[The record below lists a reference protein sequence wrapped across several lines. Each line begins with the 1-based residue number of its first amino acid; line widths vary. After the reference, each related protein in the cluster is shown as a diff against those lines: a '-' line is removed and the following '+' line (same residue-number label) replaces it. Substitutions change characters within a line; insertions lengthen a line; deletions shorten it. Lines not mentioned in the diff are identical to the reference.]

1 MTSPP
6 IPPMINVLFLVNQLP
21 LRLSTID
28 ILYSI
33 KYFHVKYFPLRMKTK
48 SCPNFSL
55 PFTSF
60 QLNSESAFQEKCVKN
75 DRKNKN
81 KHKDH
86 FSEIHSSLQLHYYL
100 CVFSLNEYESPYK
113 YTKNKKVIILSGQ
126 QHLPLFVCPCLSSF
140 HFTSCSDVAVSGKN
154 HYNGPIDMAML
165 KIHVTDSIS
174 EA

>member
-1 MTSPP
+1 
-6 IPPMINVLFLVNQLP
+6 MINVLFLVNQLP

-75 DRKNKN
+75 DK
-81 KHKDH
+81 
-86 FSEIHSSLQLHYYL
+86 
-100 CVFSLNEYESPYK
+100 
-113 YTKNKKVIILSGQ
+113 TKTNTKIILVKYIVHYSCIII
-126 QHLPLFVCPCLSSF
+126 FVSF
-140 HFTSCSDVAVSGKN
+140 H
-154 HYNGPIDMAML
+154 
-165 KIHVTDSIS
+165 
-174 EA
+174 